1 VVTAE
6 AGTKKIYNIKV
17 NRLQENEKLSNNNYL
32 SILEI
37 DGYDINFNK
46 ETLEYTISIKDE
58 DSLKITTKTEGNA
71 KVSIEGN
78 NDLKNGSIIKITV
91 TAEDD
96 TTRNYIINIKSNR
109 NNILIITLLGIVLIS
124 VIVVVMFV
132 FKKNK

>member
-1 VVTAE
+1 MTAE

>member
-1 VVTAE
+1 MVTAE